1 MLFICCLL
9 LANKNKRSPSSAHRK
24 GLYLSVLS
32 GISLFLIFYIY
43 SKHSVPG
50 NAVYLNQTLYN
61 FALSVFI
68 SFFVFLSVFLLGIKR
83 AFFPRKTI
91 ESNPST
97 LMYQVQHAIKSKK
110 NKMIFLFM
118 TIIYFVFFAFLS
130 DIFLFFNADG
140 DVFSLFPKTLTNG
153 THSANSALHGNPNNR
168 HIEND
173 SQGLTSHDYP
183 KYNLII
189 CCNSIGYVP
198 MLILS
203 INSAFS
209 ILLIPINFLLGVV
222 ISILVGFN
230 ITFNIY
236 LIWLIKKLN
245 LSKRNFFSIFG
256 ITSGL
261 FVGCPTCAGSFF
273 YSLAGFSSLITFS
286 FLSVYQIIFVFL
298 SIPLLVLS
306 VVFMAK
312 LLQKNYLQ
320 SCKIK

>member
-1 MLFICCLL
+1 M
-9 LANKNKRSPSSAHRK
+9 ANKNKRSPSLGHRK

-32 GISLFLIFYIY
+32 GISLFLVFYIY
-43 SKHSVPG
+43 SNNTAPE
-50 NAVYLNQTLYN
+50 NAVYINQTLYN
-61 FALSVFI
+61 FALLVFI
-68 SFFVFLSVFLLGIKR
+68 SFFVFLFVFLIGIKK
-83 AFFPRKTI
+83 AFFPRKTS

-97 LMYQVQHAIKSKK
+97 LMYHVQYAIKSKK
-110 NKMIFLFM
+110 NKMLFILV
-118 TIIYFVFFAFLS
+118 TILYFVFFAILS
-130 DIFLFFNADG
+130 NIFIFFNADG
-140 DVFSLFPKTLTNG
+140 TIFSLLPKTLTNEP
-153 THSANSALHGNPNNR
+153 HSTNSTQHDNSNNGQD
-168 HIEND
+168 END
-173 SQGLTSHDYP
+173 FQGLTNQIYP

-198 MLILS
+198 MLILA
-203 INSAFS
+203 INSTFS

-236 LIWLIKKLN
+236 LIRQIKKLN

-261 FVGCPTCAGSFF
+261 FIGCPTCAGSFF

-286 FLSVYQIIFVFL
+286 FLSVYQIIFVFI

-312 LLQKNYLQ
+312 LLQKKYLE

>member
-1 MLFICCLL
+1 M
-9 LANKNKRSPSSAHRK
+9 
-24 GLYLSVLS
+24 LS
-32 GISLFLIFYIY
+32 GISLFLVFYIY
-43 SKHSVPG
+43 SNNTAPE
-50 NAVYLNQTLYN
+50 NAVYINQTLYN
-61 FALSVFI
+61 FALLVFI
-68 SFFVFLSVFLLGIKR
+68 SFFVFLFVFLIGIKK
-83 AFFPRKTI
+83 AFFPRKTS

-97 LMYQVQHAIKSKK
+97 LMYHVQYAIKSKK
-110 NKMIFLFM
+110 NKMLFILV
-118 TIIYFVFFAFLS
+118 TILYFVFFAILS
-130 DIFLFFNADG
+130 NIFIFFNADG
-140 DVFSLFPKTLTNG
+140 TIFSLLPKTLTNEP
-153 THSANSALHGNPNNR
+153 HSTNSTQHDNSNNGQD
-168 HIEND
+168 END
-173 SQGLTSHDYP
+173 FQGLTNQIYP

-198 MLILS
+198 MLILA
-203 INSAFS
+203 INSTFS

-236 LIWLIKKLN
+236 LIRQIKKLN

-261 FVGCPTCAGSFF
+261 FIGCPTCAGSFF

-286 FLSVYQIIFVFL
+286 FLSVYQIIFVFI

-312 LLQKNYLQ
+312 LLQKKYLE

>member
-1 MLFICCLL
+1 M
-9 LANKNKRSPSSAHRK
+9 ANKNKRSYSLANRK

-32 GISLFLIFYIY
+32 GVSLFLIFYIY
-43 SKHSVPG
+43 SKNTASE
-50 NAVYLNQTLYN
+50 NAVYINQTLYS

-68 SFFVFLSVFLLGIKR
+68 SFFVFLSVFLIGIKW
-83 AFFPRKTI
+83 AFFPRKTG
-91 ESNPST
+91 ESNPSK
-97 LMYQVQHAIKSKK
+97 LMYHVQHAIKSKK
-110 NKMIFLFM
+110 NKMLFLFM

-130 DIFLFFNADG
+130 NIFIFFNADG
-140 DVFSLFPKTLTNG
+140 TIFSLFPKTLTND
-153 THSANSALHGNPNNR
+153 THSANSTLHGNSNNG
-168 HIEND
+168 HKEND
-173 SQGLTSHDYP
+173 SQGLTSRIYP

-203 INSAFS
+203 TNSAFS

-236 LIWLIKKLN
+236 LIGQIKKLN
-245 LSKRNFFSIFG
+245 LSKRNFFG
-256 ITSGL
+256 ILGLTSGL

-286 FLSVYQIIFVFL
+286 FLSVYQIIFVFI

-306 VVFMAK
+306 VMFMAK
-312 LLQKNYLQ
+312 FLQKNYLE